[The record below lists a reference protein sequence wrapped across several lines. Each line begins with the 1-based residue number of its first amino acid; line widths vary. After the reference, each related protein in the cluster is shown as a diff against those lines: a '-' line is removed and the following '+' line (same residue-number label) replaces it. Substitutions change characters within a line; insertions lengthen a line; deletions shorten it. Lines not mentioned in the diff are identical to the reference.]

1 MKLKDYYKETKD
13 VMREYSN
20 RFFNTS
26 REDFLATARSTDD
39 CIDTDENDDLF
50 DIASGYIEWLI
61 FRCLCKDSEEETINC
76 FESLVRD
83 LYEVDQEMLNSKTF
97 GGETV
102 FELLVG
108 ELTDIPGRGIGFDG
122 FYLWYGVKC
131 FMKAFLSMSQNGK
144 AGDLIPWVIVYSTM
158 CSVFMNT
165 ISGEYL
171 LPYNLEYMGSVLKR
185 NIKLLKDD
193 LKEMN
198 VWYRGMEISGY
209 ECIKCFWIP
218 VEELTDVKLEE
229 E

>member
-1 MKLKDYYKETKD
+1 MKLKDYYKETKV

-26 REDFLATARSTDD
+26 REDFLASARSADD

-50 DIASGYIEWLI
+50 DIASGYVEWLV
-61 FRCLCKDSEEETINC
+61 FRCLCKDSEEDTING
-76 FESLVRD
+76 FESLIRD
-83 LYEVDQEMLNSKTF
+83 LYKVDQEMLNSKTF

-108 ELTDIPGRGIGFDG
+108 ELSDIPGKGMGFDG

-131 FMKAFLSMSQNGK
+131 FMQAFLSMSQNGK
-144 AGDLIPWVIVYSTM
+144 AVDLIPWVVVYSTM

-193 LKEMN
+193 LKEMS
-198 VWYRGMEISGY
+198 VWYHGSKISGY

-218 VEELTDVKLEE
+218 VEELTDVKLEGE
-229 E
+229 

>member
-26 REDFLATARSTDD
+26 REDFLASARSTDD

-50 DIASGYIEWLI
+50 DISSGYMEWLI
-61 FRCLCKDSEEETINC
+61 FRCLCKDSEEETING
-76 FESLVRD
+76 FENLVRD
-83 LYEVDQEMLNSKTF
+83 LYKVDQEMLNSKTF

-108 ELTDIPGRGIGFDG
+108 ELTDIPGRGMGFDG
-122 FYLWYGVKC
+122 FYLWYGVRC
-131 FMKAFLSMSQNGK
+131 FMQAFLSMSQNGK
-144 AGDLIPWVIVYSTM
+144 VEDLIPWVVVYSTM
-158 CSVFMNT
+158 CSVFMNS

-185 NIKLLKDD
+185 NIKLLNGD
-193 LKEMN
+193 LYGVT
-198 VWYRGMEISGY
+198 VWYHGSEISGY
-209 ECIKCFWIP
+209 EFIKCLWIP
-218 VEELTDVKLEE
+218 VEELTDMKLEGK
-229 E
+229 

>member
-26 REDFLATARSTDD
+26 REDFLASARSTDD
-39 CIDTDENDDLF
+39 YVDFEEEDKLF
-50 DIASGYIEWLI
+50 TVASRYIEWMV
-61 FRCLCKDSEEETINC
+61 FRYLCKDSEEETING
-76 FESLVRD
+76 FEDMIRD
-83 LYEVDQEMLNSKTF
+83 LYGVDQEMLNNKTF
-97 GGETV
+97 GRESV

-108 ELTDIPGRGIGFDG
+108 ILDEIPNRGMGFDG

-131 FMKAFLSMSQNGK
+131 FMQAFLSMSQNGK

-158 CSVFMNT
+158 CGVFMNT
-165 ISGEYL
+165 VSGEYL

-193 LKEMN
+193 LKEMS
-198 VWYRGMEISGY
+198 VWYRGSKISGY

-218 VEELTDVKLEE
+218 VEELTDVKLEGE
-229 E
+229 